1 MKHQKST
8 LAAKASRALGWNFV
22 NTVLS
27 RLGTLGISIML
38 ARLLGPHVFGA
49 YAVALVAL
57 YAMQTFNELGMSL
70 AIVRWETDPRD
81 IIPTITTVSVAVS
94 VIIYAGCFWIAPA
107 YASAMGAPA
116 ATGVVQVLALAIL
129 IDGFCNTP
137 AGLLQRRFQQGK
149 ATIATQVGSWTG
161 TGVTVALA
169 WSHHGAMSLAIGQVT
184 GSLVVAIFLIAFA
197 PESLRFGF
205 DPARARALLRFGLP
219 LSGSSL
225 ISFAVMSVDQI
236 IVGHMLGP
244 TSLAFYVLAFN
255 LSSWPYNMFL
265 GPVRNVAPAVFSRLQ
280 HDQPTMRGTFLS
292 AARILTAVTLPICLL
307 IGGSATALIGFV
319 YGARWLPAAQPLI
332 WLAVAGG
339 ARIFLQLAY
348 DYVVVLGWTRLLL
361 LIQLVWLIALIP
373 CLIGATRA
381 DGIYGAGLAEAAVA
395 LLVVVPCYLAV
406 LRKAGIGL
414 MALGKSLLL
423 PLTAAAAAGLAAI
436 GADMLMPSNLMAL
449 AVSGVITTALIGL
462 IAYRMR
468 STFAELK
475 RMTGAPQPLPV
486 QPLESVVQ
494 IREGVMDQG
503 DDGDVQQ
510 ATHVE
515 QDVDTALRDLAVVH
529 RPAAGAER
537 PQDPGPS
544 RAPSHRV
551 QAVIGDIP
559 REPPGF
565 QPRAELLAE
574 LDRARDGV
582 SVIHPVAGMCG
593 VGATQLA
600 AAYARAKLAEGWR
613 LVVWVEAHDTG
624 SLMTGL
630 AVAAEAPELA
640 ASEIWRDTAD
650 AGRVVRLRLEADGD
664 RCLLVFNDAEDL
676 DVLRPFIPVGGTARV
691 LVTSTRPPEADL
703 ASSIPVGLFS
713 ADEAVTFLARRTGL
727 ADEAGAAA
735 VAAELGHLPL
745 ALALAAAVIAGQNMG
760 YGAYLDW
767 LRATPAR
774 GTTIQEEGQPS
785 SRGLADA
792 VLLSLEAIRTADKTG
807 LCTRVMETMAVL
819 STVGVRRELLLTP
832 GQRGEL
838 IIGKH
843 RATAALV
850 DRALAQLAER
860 SLLTCSLDGRTVVA
874 HRLVTRM
881 VRDEIARDKRL
892 TAVGRTAAAMLEA
905 HAQSLDSSRDRLAAR
920 DITEQVTALD
930 ENTAATA
937 GETDEELTRALLRL
951 RFLAQYHLVDLGDSP
966 TQAVAFSERLTA
978 DLGRALG
985 PDHPSTLNSRNSL
998 AAAYRAAGRADEA
1011 MQLFQQTLLKRMRLL
1026 GAEHPDTQTSQNNL
1040 AAAYHDVGRMA
1051 EAILL
1056 YELTLA
1062 ARERLLGASHPSTLN
1077 SRGNLAAAY
1086 QDAGRIDDAIPLFE
1100 QILASRDR
1108 VLGADHPDTV
1118 NSRNNLANAYR
1129 DAGRSAEA
1137 VPLFEQSLADCERL
1151 RGVDNAETLALWV
1164 NLAAAYRDTERATE
1178 AIPLMEQVLATR
1190 ERLLG
1195 TDHAKTLAARN
1206 NLAAVYLDAGRIAD
1220 AIPLF
1225 EQTLAVREQLV
1236 GTDHPS
1242 TLASRNNLANA
1253 YRDAGRADEA
1263 IALHEQTLAA
1273 CERLLGGDHP
1283 STLAS
1288 RNNLANAYRD
1298 AGRAEEAIHLFEQ
1311 TLADRERL
1319 PGTDH
1324 PGSRTTQSNL
1334 ALAYQE
1340 E

>member
-1 MKHQKST
+1 MKDHKNT
-8 LAAKASRALGWNFV
+8 LAAKASRALGWNV
-22 NTVLS
+22 ASTALS
-27 RLGTLGISIML
+27 KLGGLGITIML

-49 YAVALVAL
+49 YAVASVAL

-70 AIVRWETDPRD
+70 AIVRWEADPRE
-81 IIPTITTVSVAVS
+81 IIPTVTTVSVAVS
-94 VIIYAGCFWIAPA
+94 VVIYAGCFWIAPA

-116 ATGVVQVLALAIL
+116 ATGVVQVLALAIV

-137 AGLLQRRFQQGK
+137 AGLLQREFRQGR

-169 WSHHGAMSLAIGQVT
+169 WSHHGAMSLAIGQVV
-184 GSLVVAIFLIAFA
+184 GALVVTVLLVVFV
-197 PESLRFGF
+197 PQSLRFGF
-205 DPARARALLRFGLP
+205 DPAKARALLRFGLP
-219 LSGSSL
+219 LSGSNL
-225 ISFAVMSVDQI
+225 VAFAVTSVDQI

-255 LSSWPYNMFL
+255 LSTWPYNMFL

-280 HDQPTMRGTFLS
+280 RDQPAMRSTFLS
-292 AARILTAVTLPICLL
+292 AARMLTAVTLPICLL
-307 IGGSATALIGFV
+307 IGGSATALVGFV
-319 YGARWLPAAQPLI
+319 YGARWLPAAQPLM
-332 WLAVAGG
+332 WLAVVGG

-348 DYVVVLGWTRLLL
+348 DYLVVVGWTRLLL
-361 LIQLVWLIALIP
+361 IIQLVWLIALFP
-373 CLIGATRA
+373 CLVWATRA

-395 LLVVVPCYLAV
+395 LLVVLPCYLAA
-406 LRKAGIGL
+406 LRKAGIGP

-423 PLTAAAAAGLAAI
+423 PLTATAAAGLAAM
-436 GADMLMPSNLMAL
+436 GASMLAPRNLIAL

-468 STFAELK
+468 STFAGLK
-475 RMTGAPQPLPV
+475 RVSAAPQQLPV

-494 IREGVMDQG
+494 VREGVMDRTVDSQAQQ
-503 DDGDVQQ
+503 DTHIERDVG
-510 ATHVE
+510 
-515 QDVDTALRDLAVVH
+515 TAARDLAVVP

-537 PQDPGPS
+537 PQDPGP
-544 RAPSHRV
+544 PPGVPNHQV
-551 QAVIGDIP
+551 QVVIGDIP

-582 SVIHPVAGMCG
+582 SVIHPVTGMRG

-613 LVVWVEAHDTG
+613 LVVWVNAHDTG

-630 AVAAEAPELA
+630 VAAAEAPELS
-640 ASEIWRDTAD
+640 ASDSRRDTAD

-664 RCLLVFNDAEDL
+664 RCLLVFDDAEDL
-676 DVLRPFIPVGGTARV
+676 DVLRPFIPVGGAARV

-703 ASSIPVGLFS
+703 GISIPVDLLS

-745 ALALAAAVIAGQNMG
+745 ALALAAAVIAGQNLG
-760 YGAYLDW
+760 YGAYLDR
-767 LRATPAR
+767 LRAIQAR
-774 GTTIQEEGQPS
+774 VPPIQEEERPS
-785 SRGLADA
+785 SHGIADA

-807 LCTRVMETMAVL
+807 LCTQVMETMAML
-819 STVGVRRELLLTP
+819 SPAGARRELLLAP
-832 GQRGEL
+832 GQRDEL

-843 RATAALV
+843 RVTAALV

-860 SLLTCSLDGRTVVA
+860 SLLTGSLDGRTFVA
-874 HRLVTRM
+874 HRLVTQV
-881 VRDEIARDKRL
+881 VRDEIARHKRL

-905 HAQSLDSSRDRLAAR
+905 HAQSLDASRDRPAVR
-920 DITEQVTALD
+920 GITEQVTALV
-930 ENTAATA
+930 EHTATTA
-937 GETDEELTRALLRL
+937 GETDEELSRALLRL
-951 RFLAQYHLVDLGDSP
+951 RFLALYHLFDLGDSA
-966 TQAVAFSERLTA
+966 TQAVAFSGQLTA
-978 DLGRALG
+978 DLERALG
-985 PDHPSTLNSRNSL
+985 PDHPDTLNSRNSL
-998 AAAYRAAGRADEA
+998 AAAYRAAGRADDA
-1011 MQLFQQTLLKRMRLL
+1011 IQLFQQTLVSRVRLL
-1026 GAEHPDTQTSQNNL
+1026 GPEHPDTQMSQNNL
-1040 AAAYHDVGRMA
+1040 AAACHDAGRIA

-1056 YELTLA
+1056 YEMTLA

-1086 QDAGRIDDAIPLFE
+1086 QDAGRINDAIPLFE
-1100 QILASRDR
+1100 QILAARER
-1108 VLGADHPDTV
+1108 LLGADHPSTV
-1118 NSRNNLANAYR
+1118 NSRNNLANA
-1129 DAGRSAEA
+1129 
-1137 VPLFEQSLADCERL
+1137 
-1151 RGVDNAETLALWV
+1151 WV
-1164 NLAAAYRDTERATE
+1164 NLAAAYRDAGRAAE

-1190 ERLLG
+1190 ELLLG
-1195 TDHAKTLAARN
+1195 ADDTKTLAARN
-1206 NLAAVYLDAGRIAD
+1206 NLAAVYLDAGRTAD

-1225 EQTLAVREQLV
+1225 EQTLAVREWLL

-1263 IALHEQTLAA
+1263 IPLFEQTLAA
-1273 CERLLGGDHP
+1273 CERLLGGDHCK
-1283 STLAS
+1283 TVAS
-1288 RNNLANAYRD
+1288 RANLANAYRD
-1298 AGRAEEAIHLFEQ
+1298 AGRADEAIPLFEQ
-1311 TLADRERL
+1311 SLADRERL
-1319 PGTDH
+1319 LGTDH
-1324 PGSRTTQSNL
+1324 PDTRTTRSNL